1 MLTTRFAFLIV
12 ALLAA
17 ANASAQETYR
27 WVEQKS
33 GQTIFSDQ
41 PPPPGA
47 KQVLKMNGK
56 EQANDQQMPY
66 ATRQAAEK
74 FPVTLYT
81 AANCM
86 EACKQARELLNGRG
100 NDLAQAFVSK
110 IDGHPPQ
117 RILLG
122 DDGKEIAHDH

>member
-1 MLTTRFAFLIV
+1 MLTTRFVFLIV

-27 WVEQKS
+27 WVDQKS

-56 EQANDQQMPY
+56 EQANDQQ
-66 ATRQAAEK
+66 TKCRVGETDNK
-74 FPVTLYT
+74 
-81 AANCM
+81 
-86 EACKQARELLNGRG
+86 E
-100 NDLAQAFVSK
+100 
-110 IDGHPPQ
+110 
-117 RILLG
+117 RIIP
-122 DDGKEIAHDH
+122 KSWWRFWKTK